1 MFPGSVMSGP
11 PQPMNPY
18 SALHGAQFLELN
30 SRETLMD
37 AYALRIMKRSQA
49 FDYNK
54 RLMKR
59 RLYNI

>member
-1 MFPGSVMSGP
+1 
-11 PQPMNPY
+11 MNPY